1 MGHNELGHFY
11 RATGDSATALRHYTK
26 SREYCTTSPHVVD
39 MCLYILEVRDR
50 ARRVCGLLTDRGQL
64 MLEQQNYAHVSTYV
78 FKAEAALDI
87 PQAGAEKEKEK
98 EKEKKKTG
106 STANPDREKI
116 QSKLDLALGLSM
128 LGQSNYERAAWSFLK
143 VGKNLDDW
151 IGKVRCAHI
160 SISLCNTS
168 LLGRFSL

>member
-1 MGHNELGHFY
+1 
-11 RATGDSATALRHYTK
+11 
-26 SREYCTTSPHVVD
+26 
-39 MCLYILEVRDR
+39 MC
-50 ARRVCGLLTDRGQL
+50 GQLTDRGQL

-87 PQAGAEKEKEK
+87 PQAGTEKEKKE

-106 STANPDREKI
+106 TGTTANPEREKI

-143 VGKNLDDW
+143 VGKNLEDW
-151 IGKVRCAHI
+151 IGKVRRAHI
-160 SISLCNTS
+160 SLSLCNIS
-168 LLGRFSL
+168 LTGHFSF

>member
-1 MGHNELGHFY
+1 
-11 RATGDSATALRHYTK
+11 
-26 SREYCTTSPHVVD
+26 
-39 MCLYILEVRDR
+39 
-50 ARRVCGLLTDRGQL
+50 

-98 EKEKKKTG
+98 EKEKKKTAG
-106 STANPDREKI
+106 STANPEREKI

-160 SISLCNTS
+160 SLSRSNTS
-168 LLGRFSL
+168 PDRSFLPLILPRTASSAPLLPLPDPPSKRL

>member
-1 MGHNELGHFY
+1 
-11 RATGDSATALRHYTK
+11 
-26 SREYCTTSPHVVD
+26 
-39 MCLYILEVRDR
+39 MC
-50 ARRVCGLLTDRGQL
+50 GKLTEHGQL

-98 EKEKKKTG
+98 KKTG
-106 STANPDREKI
+106 TTANPEREKI

-151 IGKVRCAHI
+151 IGKVRYADVICTLSNGRPIGHFSFRPCCVRCPLRTCHLQPI
-160 SISLCNTS
+160 CRQSLC
-168 LLGRFSL
+168 GGK

>member
-1 MGHNELGHFY
+1 
-11 RATGDSATALRHYTK
+11 
-26 SREYCTTSPHVVD
+26 
-39 MCLYILEVRDR
+39 
-50 ARRVCGLLTDRGQL
+50 

-98 EKEKKKTG
+98 EKKKTG
-106 STANPDREKI
+106 STANPEREKI

-151 IGKVRCAHI
+151 IGKVRCLHVSFPLSNKPLI
-160 SISLCNTS
+160 
-168 LLGRFSL
+168 GRFSR

>member
-1 MGHNELGHFY
+1 
-11 RATGDSATALRHYTK
+11 
-26 SREYCTTSPHVVD
+26 
-39 MCLYILEVRDR
+39 
-50 ARRVCGLLTDRGQL
+50 

-98 EKEKKKTG
+98 KKTG
-106 STANPDREKI
+106 STANPEREKI

-160 SISLCNTS
+160 VFTLANTRFAGHFSFRPCCVRRPLRPCYLQPICRQSLC
-168 LLGRFSL
+168 GGE

>member
-1 MGHNELGHFY
+1 
-11 RATGDSATALRHYTK
+11 
-26 SREYCTTSPHVVD
+26 
-39 MCLYILEVRDR
+39 
-50 ARRVCGLLTDRGQL
+50 

-98 EKEKKKTG
+98 EKEKKKTAG
-106 STANPDREKI
+106 TTANPEREKI

-143 VGKNLDDW
+143 VGKNLEDW

-160 SISLCNTS
+160 ALPRSNTS
-168 LLGRFSL
+168 LIGRFSL

>member
-1 MGHNELGHFY
+1 
-11 RATGDSATALRHYTK
+11 
-26 SREYCTTSPHVVD
+26 
-39 MCLYILEVRDR
+39 
-50 ARRVCGLLTDRGQL
+50 

-87 PQAGAEKEKEK
+87 PAAGAEK

-106 STANPDREKI
+106 TTANPEREKI

-151 IGKVRCAHI
+151 VGKVRCWHI
-160 SISLCNTS
+160 SLSLPNTTQ
-168 LLGRFSL
+168 

>member
-1 MGHNELGHFY
+1 
-11 RATGDSATALRHYTK
+11 
-26 SREYCTTSPHVVD
+26 
-39 MCLYILEVRDR
+39 
-50 ARRVCGLLTDRGQL
+50 

-87 PQAGAEKEKEK
+87 PAAGAEKEK

-106 STANPDREKI
+106 TTANPEREKI

-151 IGKVRCAHI
+151 VGKVRCWHI
-160 SISLCNTS
+160 SLSLPNTTQ
-168 LLGRFSL
+168 